1 MLSLLPPIAPP
12 DAPAQPGWWP
22 LAPGWWFLALILFFA
37 LMWGFSLLMQRS
49 VRGWRRREP
58 APATRELALAAL
70 DELAKREPVSDR
82 EVAYRLNEIL
92 RAALFDSGAK
102 EAWQPFSPVSDITV
116 NEEAWHAFWQEL
128 AMRYRRPD
136 TGDGAGCQ
144 REWIAVA
151 RGWLEQ
157 LPEGGDAAGE
167 DR

>member
-1 MLSLLPPIAPP
+1 MLALLPPIAPP
-12 DAPAQPGWWP
+12 DAPAPPGWWP
-22 LAPGWWFLALILFFA
+22 LAPGWWFLALFLFIA
-37 LMWGFSLLMQRS
+37 IMWGISLLMQRGM
-49 VRGWRRREP
+49 RGWRRREP

-70 DELAKREPVSDR
+70 DELARRGQASDR

-102 EAWQPFSPVSDITV
+102 EAWQPFSPISDITV

-136 TGDGAGCQ
+136 ADDATGRRQA
-144 REWIAVA
+144 WIAVA

-157 LPEGGDAAGE
+157 LPEGDAAGE
-167 DR
+167 NR